1 MPGTRTSTLVYVIT
15 KFMLLSTAIPLSLS
29 IYMASSNLLCND
41 IGTGPIIFFCLHNGR
56 YTIGS
61 SGNIE

>member
-1 MPGTRTSTLVYVIT
+1 MPGTRTSILVYVIT

-41 IGTGPIIFFCLHNGR
+41 IGRPNYIFCLHNGV

-61 SGNIE
+61 SGKI